1 MLEGVKKVLLSPGKN
16 PLRSDRQSVGGI
28 APPFGDLLGSCG
40 ERCSAGEGAVVAV
53 EDGVVAVEDG
63 VVSVEERVMTD
74 ADLRQFGSGGRRGFS
89 DKGRVWW

>member
-1 MLEGVKKVLLSPGKN
+1 MLQGVKKVLLSPGKN

-53 EDGVVAVEDG
+53 DDG

-74 ADLRQFGSGGRRGFS
+74 ADLWHFGSGGRRGFS
-89 DKGRVWW
+89 DKGRVW